1 MNKRELAD
9 KILAIEGLNNE
20 EKSELLCLLRE
31 QKKYGLVWEDK
42 PEDVEERLRSE
53 LPVLTEVKERAIVSD
68 TPGAPNHILIEG
80 DNLEALTALSY
91 THEGKID
98 VIYIDPPYNTGNKDF
113 IYNDSYV
120 DKEDSY
126 RHSKWLS
133 FMSKR
138 LKIALQLLSDKGVV
152 FISIGD
158 QEVAQ
163 IILLCN
169 EIFTEQNQLGIIPRV
184 QKKGNDKGSFFSPS
198 IDYVLCYARNKELV
212 DDFFI
217 PNSADFPILE
227 NEGPR
232 SGEFYEATKSLY
244 QSSLD
249 SRPNQRYYIQCPDNT
264 FIIPPGFFFPS
275 SVSDGAFVVPN
286 SNEDKCW
293 RWSWQSYLEKKHL
306 LVFKKTKKS
315 PLVDEKGMPAKW
327 NVYVKRYEKD
337 AAEKG
342 NVPSNYIDDCIN
354 SLGTKRLSNIGIN
367 FSFSKPCQLIIKLVK
382 FTDKSKDITILDFF
396 AGSGTTLDATMQLNA
411 ADGGNR
417 KCILVTNNEN
427 NICKEVTYERNKRV
441 IQGYTTPRGA
451 EVAGLTANNLR
462 YYRTNFVP
470 SEQTNANKRALVAA
484 ATDLL
489 CVKNNVYDEQTMFFG
504 RKLKPS
510 AARYFDDG
518 ETKMLVIYNELTVN
532 AFAEII
538 REAEFEGKIKIYV
551 FSNNRYAYNDNFEE
565 VLSRVELCALPAA
578 IYDAYAKV
586 TRKKRATKIEEVAE
600 EFVAAQQAETAEVT
614 EAQTLFKFDEE
625 GGAQ

>member
-1 MNKRELAD
+1 M
-9 KILAIEGLNNE
+9 
-20 EKSELLCLLRE
+20 LCLLRE